1 MAGDQVLANGVIDSD
16 GNVIYTFTDYVD
28 NKNDVKATLTVPAY
42 IDPENV
48 TKTGNVTLTT
58 GIGTNTASK
67 TVLIHDANMDNS
79 IIYQLKVQLIK
90 STKQTIRIVKRFMSI
105 QVETMLYYQC

>member
-1 MAGDQVLANGVIDSD
+1 PIMAGDQVLANGVIDSD

-28 NKNDVKATLTVPAY
+28 NKENVTANITMPAY

-67 TVLIHDANMDNS
+67 TV
-79 IIYQLKVQLIK
+79 
-90 STKQTIRIVKRFMSI
+90 
-105 QVETMLYYQC
+105 

>member
-1 MAGDQVLANGVIDSD
+1 MANGVIDSD

-67 TVLIHDANMDNS
+67 TVLIDYEKYGQFHNLS
-79 IIYQLKVQLIK
+79 IKGTPIK